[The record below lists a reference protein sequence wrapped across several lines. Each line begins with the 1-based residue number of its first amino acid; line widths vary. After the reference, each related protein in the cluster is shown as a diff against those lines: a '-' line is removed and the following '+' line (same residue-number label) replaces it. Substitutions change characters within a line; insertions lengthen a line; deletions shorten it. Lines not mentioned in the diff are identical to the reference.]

1 MAYSSFIAQT
11 ADVFRSGQEA
21 EERRCDYVCV
31 AAFVD
36 TTAPR
41 GLVLPVRDALIPRL
55 PTADVRVVPVGKS
68 SRLLVPTAPDVCI
81 ALVGRDG
88 QAIADGVCMLA
99 EAGVPV
105 ALVVESALD
114 APALPL
120 SEYEAQYVSIISA
133 ISPDVLLDR
142 LAEWLVDA
150 TDKGIAMAANFP
162 FCRRAKVRE
171 LTKEYATDLA
181 VQTAKRGPKAELP
194 SLTVN
199 QASLA
204 LNIAAVNGQ
213 PLSLGRIPEVL
224 SAIGTGYGSRM
235 FANKA
240 LGKIPFIGW
249 LFQAGWGYIGT
260 QATGYSLQRR
270 FDKKELRASG
280 EIPERTAIGGTVD
293 KVRQLAS
300 GAVSRVKQRE
310 GSVVRSSSGSEV
322 RLLPESQDGGFLL
335 YD

>member
-1 MAYSSFIAQT
+1 MTNTSFIAQT
-11 ADVFRSGQEA
+11 ADVFRTGQEA

-31 AAFVD
+31 LALVD

-41 GLVLPVRDALIPRL
+41 SLVLPVRDVLMPRL
-55 PTADVRVVPVGKS
+55 PTADVRVVGVGGS
-68 SRLLVPTAPDVCI
+68 NSLLVPTKPDVCV
-81 ALVGRDG
+81 ALVGSDG
-88 QAIADGVCMLA
+88 RSVAKDVRELA

-114 APALPL
+114 APTL
-120 SEYEAQYVSIISA
+120 SLSDDDARRVSILSA
-133 ISPDVLLDR
+133 TNSDVLLDR
-142 LAEWLVDA
+142 LAEWLVGA
-150 TDKGIAMAANFP
+150 TDKSIAMAANFP

-171 LTKEYATDLA
+171 LTKEYATELA
-181 VQTAKRGPKAELP
+181 VQTAKKGPGSELP
-194 SLTVN
+194 SMTAN

-204 LNIAAVNGQ
+204 LTIAAINGQ

-235 FANKA
+235 FANKT
-240 LGKIPFIGW
+240 LGKLPVIGW
-249 LFQAGWGYIGT
+249 LFQAGFGYIGT

-270 FDKKELRASG
+270 FDKKELRALG
-280 EIPERTAIGGTVD
+280 ELPERTALGGAVE
-293 KVRQLAS
+293 KVLQLAS
-300 GAVSRVKQRE
+300 GAVSNVRGRE
-310 GSVVRSSSGSEV
+310 GVAVRSSSGSEV